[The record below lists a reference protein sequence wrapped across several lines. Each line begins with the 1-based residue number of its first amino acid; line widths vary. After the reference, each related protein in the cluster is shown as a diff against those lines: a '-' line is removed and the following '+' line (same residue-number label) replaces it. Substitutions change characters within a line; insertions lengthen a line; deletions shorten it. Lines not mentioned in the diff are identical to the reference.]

1 MERRIVR
8 GRAGIVPY
16 RLRPG
21 ALFAPIPVMADHAY
35 EGPAELTL
43 DGAAVV
49 YRLFDIGYAIELE
62 AAAKLLAP
70 SAPARSRPARVEAQ
84 ALQIANPPVAI
95 SLGTHDLMVGMI
107 DRRAQLAARLF
118 DFGVCS
124 IQLEVAAPPNMLWEE
139 FVQYSR
145 DVQSSVEV
153 AELLARELDVLRERV
168 APAVERQGLA
178 PVSEEYTVFR
188 ISALRS
194 LHGGPA
200 PLQALT
206 DERLAVLLLGEQR
219 PLARS
224 ARSALLGHRF
234 SYYDDD
240 LVVLTWDNALVVEPQ
255 ANDRDVEYILEF
267 ANAQLL
273 ELRVYDALLDAE
285 LPAMYDR
292 IAAARQRQLPL
303 PTRRFQSVLSDLQTR
318 VADVT
323 ETVERAENALKVT
336 DDVYLARVYGAALE
350 LFRASAWRRGI
361 ERKLEIFR
369 ETYAML
375 NGEAQA
381 ARSELLEIVIIV
393 VIVAELVLGLV
404 RAR

>member
-1 MERRIVR
+1 MTE
-8 GRAGIVPY
+8 
-16 RLRPG
+16 PG
-21 ALFAPIPVMADHAY
+21 TSGATA
-35 EGPAELTL
+35 LTL

-49 YRLFDIGYAIELE
+49 YRLFDIGYSIELD
-62 AAAKLLAP
+62 AAATLLAP
-70 SAPARSRPARVEAQ
+70 SAPERSRPARVEAQ

-95 SLGTHDLMVGMI
+95 VLGARDLCVGTI
-107 DRRAQLAARLF
+107 GCRAQLAARLF

-124 IQLEVAAPPNMLWEE
+124 VQLEVPARPNISWDD
-139 FVQYSR
+139 FVRFSR
-145 DVQSSVEV
+145 EVQSSREV
-153 AELLARELDVLRERV
+153 ADLLSRELDALRERV
-168 APAVERQGLA
+168 SPAVERQGLA

-188 ISALRS
+188 ISALRDARS
-194 LHGGPA
+194 KPA
-200 PLQALT
+200 PLQSLT
-206 DERLAVLLLGEQR
+206 DQQLALLLLGEQR

-224 ARSALLGHRF
+224 ARSALLSHRF
-234 SYYDDD
+234 SYYEDD
-240 LVVLTWDNALVVEPQ
+240 LAVLTWDNALVVEPQ

-273 ELRVYDALLDAE
+273 ELRFYDALLDAE

-292 IAAARQRQLPL
+292 IAAARQRRLPL
-303 PTRRFQSVLSDLQTR
+303 PTRRFQSVLSDLQAR

-350 LFRASAWRRGI
+350 LFRGSAWRRGI

-381 ARSELLEIVIIV
+381 ARSELLELVVIL